1 MMNHQMMRIINDDD
15 RDNDNDDHEIHDHDD
30 AEDDCYLLSVVT

>member
-1 MMNHQMMRIINDDD
+1 MHQTQQNKSH
-15 RDNDNDDHEIHDHDD
+15 NDDHEIHDYDD